1 MFFRLK
7 GELKVLS
14 FFFLSS
20 VVFQSEFAEPFCSRN
35 ACPLM
40 PCDFGG
46 GVHKVCP
53 NNYLK
58 HPCLCCPICLPI
70 SQQNCAL
77 NCTNVFCKQKACT
90 NGSYKVPG
98 ICCEECL

>member
-7 GELKVLS
+7 CELKILS
-14 FFFLSS
+14 LFFFLSS
-20 VVFQSEFAEPFCSRN
+20 VVFQSGYAELQCGPG
-35 ACPLM
+35 CPKI
-40 PCDFGG
+40 PCPYD
-46 GVHKVCP
+46 VQEVCP
-53 NNYLK
+53 NSYLK

-70 SQQNCAL
+70 TQQNCAL
-77 NCTNVFCKQKACT
+77 NCTNANCKEPACE